1 MLINL
6 KKINANVVIG
16 ILLIFVIIY
25 ILYNKKQEVFVNPT
39 LSPEE
44 ELLNQKLEE
53 LVTIS
58 FDREYEPE
66 PGKIATYLAL
76 TKEFLD
82 LHGQEVYGKLEEL
95 ILPALDLSV
104 RILRTHMFDFGC
116 GNSNTTPPPLDAH
129 SIYFMKTI
137 KSLMTVYHEIYK
149 ISSGNPQLEALIYT
163 DEQLMTQ
170 IKCILK
176 KNLSFDDPKILSNPI
191 ILTDESTAIVDP
203 TSSSYNFSIQ
213 LLDFIIKF
221 VKGQSS
227 DQCVGVDMNQKVNKL
242 STYIDLN
249 GDEKTC
255 NQPTPTPT
263 SSVAATLLPTPT
275 SNTTVSSTLLPT
287 PTSNVAATLLPTPT
301 SNTTVSSTLLPT
313 PTSNVAATLLP
324 TPTSN
329 VAATLSPTRSSG
341 TTVTGYD
348 SSVFGGSYSNVTPA
362 PNNLPPGINLTNSQ
376 GPNNFF
382 LPNIRIS

>member
-6 KKINANVVIG
+6 KKINVNVVIG
-16 ILLIFVIIY
+16 ILLILLIIY
-25 ILYNKKQEVFVNPT
+25 ILYNKKQEVFVNYPN
-39 LSPEE
+39 LSSIPKLEE
-44 ELLNQKLEE
+44 KLEE
-53 LVTIS
+53 LVIIS

-66 PGKIATYLAL
+66 PGKIASYLNL

-104 RILRTHMFDFGC
+104 RILRTHLIDFGC
-116 GNSNTTPPPLDAH
+116 SNSNGNPLDAYYT
-129 SIYFMKTI
+129 YFMKTI
-137 KSLMTVYHEIYK
+137 KSLMTLHREIYE
-149 ISSGNPQLEALIYT
+149 ISSGNSQLQALNYT
-163 DEQLMTQ
+163 DEQLNIQ
-170 IKCILK
+170 IQCILK

-191 ILTDESTAIVDP
+191 ILTNESTAIADP

-255 NQPTPTPT
+255 NQPTPTPVSNST
-263 SSVAATLLPTPT
+263 VSSSVAATLSPTPT
-275 SNTTVSSTLLPT
+275 SNSTVSSSVAATLSPT
-287 PTSNVAATLLPTPT
+287 PTSN
-301 SNTTVSSTLLPT
+301 STVSS
-313 PTSNVAATLLP
+313 S
-324 TPTSN
+324 

-341 TTVTGYD
+341 TTVTGFD